1 MQAAQSELRL
11 ENVGVAFPSR
21 TSADGARWAVRNVS
35 FDVPCHQF
43 CSIIGP
49 SGCGKSTILSV
60 VAGLLAPADG
70 KVLVSSQPHPG
81 IGRRSG
87 YMFQKDTLVPWRTAL
102 ENVLMPMEI
111 VGASDAAQ
119 AASLLEKVGL
129 KGFEGHYPRELSG
142 GMRKRVQLA
151 RLLAQDPAI
160 LLMDEP
166 FGALDAQTKMVIH
179 GEFLRLWESSRQ
191 TVLFVTHDIAEA
203 IALSDRI
210 LLMSPGPGLIQADY
224 EVLLERP
231 RNVETVI
238 ESPAFRELFRSIWAA
253 LQGQAQAARKAA

>member
-1 MQAAQSELRL
+1 MQTAQSELRL
-11 ENVGVAFPSR
+11 EGVGIAFPSR
-21 TSADGARWAVRNVS
+21 TSTDGARWAVRNVT
-35 FDVPCHQF
+35 FAVPRHQF

-60 VAGLLAPADG
+60 VAGLLAPAAG
-70 KVLVSSQPHPG
+70 RVLVSGQAHPG

-102 ENVLMPMEI
+102 ENVSMPMEI
-111 VGASDAAQ
+111 VGANDPSR

-151 RLLAQDPAI
+151 RLLAQEPDI

-179 GEFLRLWESSRQ
+179 GEFMRLWEKGRQ

-203 IALSDRI
+203 ITLSDRI
-210 LLMSPGPGLIQADY
+210 LLMSPGPGQIQAEY
-224 EVLLERP
+224 EVPLERP
-231 RNVETVI
+231 RNVDTVM
-238 ESPAFRELFRSIWAA
+238 ESPAFRELFRDIWAA
-253 LQGQAQAARKAA
+253 LQGHAAAARKAA

>member
-11 ENVGVAFPSR
+11 EGVGIAFPSR
-21 TSADGARWAVRNVS
+21 TSAEGARWAVRNVT
-35 FDVPCHQF
+35 FDVPRHQF

-60 VAGLLAPADG
+60 VAGLLAPAAG
-70 KVLVSSQPHPG
+70 RVLVSGQAHPG

-102 ENVLMPMEI
+102 ENVSMPMEI
-111 VGASDAAQ
+111 VGVNDPSR

-151 RLLAQDPAI
+151 RLLAQEPEM

-166 FGALDAQTKMVIH
+166 FGALDAQTKIVIH
-179 GEFLRLWESSRQ
+179 GEFMRLWEKGRQ

-203 IALSDRI
+203 ITLSDRI
-210 LLMSPGPGLIQADY
+210 LLMSPGPGQIQAEY
-224 EVLLERP
+224 EVRLERP
-231 RNVETVI
+231 RNVDSVM
-238 ESPAFRELFRSIWAA
+238 ESPVFRELFKEIWAA
-253 LQGQAQAARKAA
+253 LQGHAAPTRRAA